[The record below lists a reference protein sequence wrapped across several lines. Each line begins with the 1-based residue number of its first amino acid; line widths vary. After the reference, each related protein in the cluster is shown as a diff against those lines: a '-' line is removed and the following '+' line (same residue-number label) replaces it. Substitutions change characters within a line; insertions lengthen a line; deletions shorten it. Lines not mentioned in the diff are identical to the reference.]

1 MFFCLGGQAGTVS
14 WDHFFT
20 SMNQYYSNLR
30 QEVPV
35 SSDMAHVY
43 RHQIRGITPQEVEG
57 LCIVLKLTRV
67 IAEQVSCIFI
77 VKTSIFL

>member
-1 MFFCLGGQAGTVS
+1 MLTGGQAGTVS

-20 SMNQYYSNLR
+20 SMSQYYNNLR

-35 SSDMAHVY
+35 ADMAHVY

-57 LCIVLKLTRV
+57 LCVVLKLTRV
-67 IAEQVSCIFI
+67 IAEQVSEALI
-77 VKTSIFL
+77 